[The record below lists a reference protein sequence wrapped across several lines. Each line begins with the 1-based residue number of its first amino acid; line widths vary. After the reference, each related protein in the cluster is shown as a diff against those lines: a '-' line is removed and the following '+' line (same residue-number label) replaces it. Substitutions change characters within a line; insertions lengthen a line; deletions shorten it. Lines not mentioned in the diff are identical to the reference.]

1 MHRLSEDLEY
11 LKTARF
17 FIPTDWTIL
26 NNHRLEG
33 LDYPCTDWEILNI
46 PTDCPKFLNT
56 RRLEDLVYLET
67 ERS

>member
-11 LKTARF
+11 PKTARF

-26 NNHRLEG
+26 NIHKLED

-46 PTDCPKFLNT
+46 PTD
-56 RRLEDLVYLET
+56 
-67 ERS
+67 